1 MAGGTADYEDE
12 HRMVHKDG
20 SVRWFLARG
29 RPVGGP
35 GERRRVVGTDTDV
48 TARKQAA
55 GALREV
61 EGRHQ
66 AMLRAVPDMMFVL
79 DKDGVYLDFHAP
91 DPSLLL
97 FPPSHFLGRNVREFF
112 PPDLAGQIARCL
124 EETMESGEA
133 QTLEYDAPLAGK
145 VRHWET
151 RIVRCEE
158 LAHVGRVTSLGALT
172 GSLAHEINQPLASIM
187 ANAQAALRM
196 LTTSPLD
203 LAELRDTLSDIVSD
217 DRRAGDVLRR
227 LRALLT
233 KEAPESKTLDIKSTM
248 EDILQ
253 LVHSDIVMRRVA
265 LDVDFAPD
273 LPPVRGDRVQLQ
285 QVALNLLI
293 NAFEAVQ
300 DLDVER
306 RRVRLQTSRQDGHI
320 VISVVDQGPGV
331 PEDDMARVFEPFY
344 TTKSDGMGLG
354 LPICRTIAM
363 SHGGALVAAP
373 NADTGMTF
381 SLRLPVAPADP
392 PHAEGGA

>member
-1 MAGGTADYEDE
+1 
-12 HRMVHKDG
+12 V
-20 SVRWFLARG
+20 
-29 RPVGGP
+29 
-35 GERRRVVGTDTDV
+35 
-48 TARKQAA
+48 
-55 GALREV
+55 
-61 EGRHQ
+61 
-66 AMLRAVPDMMFVL
+66 
-79 DKDGVYLDFHAP
+79 
-91 DPSLLL
+91 
-97 FPPSHFLGRNVREFF
+97 N
-112 PPDLAGQIARCL
+112 
-124 EETMESGEA
+124 
-133 QTLEYDAPLAGK
+133 
-145 VRHWET
+145 
-151 RIVRCEE
+151 
-158 LAHVGRVTSLGALT
+158 
-172 GSLAHEINQPLASIM
+172 
-187 ANAQAALRM
+187 
-196 LTTSPLD
+196 
-203 LAELRDTLSDIVSD
+203 D

-265 LDVDFAPD
+265 LEVDLAPD

-300 DLDVER
+300 DLDLER

-320 VISVVDQGPGV
+320 VISVVDQGRGV

-344 TTKSDGMGLG
+344 TTKPDGMGLG

-392 PHAEGGA
+392 PHAGAEMATLAARAEKVSEHEDPAR